1 MVWLLNRHWLL
12 FKFNEVKKR
21 QVNGLQTYAGELSA
35 RP

>member
-1 MVWLLNRHWLL
+1 MVWLLNRRWLL

-21 QVNGLQTYAGELSA
+21 QVNGLQIYAGELSA